1 MRTPGLKP
9 FPKPAGFWK
18 WLIIDLFFVFVPAFS
33 PAEPLH
39 SPTWGFYLDLPEG
52 YSYESGDGR
61 DRFSF
66 VSDNGG
72 IIDIVVYGPGVF
84 ESPEALAGDIRNRLN
99 SRGDISPYIYH
110 DKKAAI
116 AELHISRPGGALSGW
131 ALCTELASRGSG
143 PPPLLAALAY
153 GPASRQDLPLFYLSA
168 LDSIVPSE
176 AEKYSP
182 GPITEFSYPRGEI
195 VPAVLANRDLKALIG
210 ENDAEAAGAL
220 VDREFAVL
228 SAYLNSP
235 LWKEAWIRFYRV
247 LFKDA
252 YERLADLA
260 FVFERDWYA
269 RYIQNPSSGGRNN
282 DESEARAFAQDAL
295 KWVQGFVY
303 ERDATGSDFVDLVS
317 AATQGRGDCDS
328 RALLWALILARNN
341 IPAAIMVSPE
351 YGHAMGLAQVQG
363 PGAVFELGGRNWIVA
378 ETTVDV
384 DLGLIGES
392 VSDPRYWIGIDLVR

>member
-1 MRTPGLKP
+1 MG
-9 FPKPAGFWK
+9 
-18 WLIIDLFFVFVPAFS
+18 LFFVFIPAFS

-52 YSYESGDGR
+52 YFYESGDGR

-66 VSDNGG
+66 ASESGG
-72 IIDIVVYGPGVF
+72 IVDLAVYGPGVF
-84 ESPEALAGDIRNRLN
+84 ESPEALARDIRERLS
-99 SRGDISPYIYH
+99 SRGDISPYTYQ
-110 DKKAAI
+110 DKRAALG
-116 AELHISRPGGALSGW
+116 ELHISGPGGALSGW
-131 ALCTELASRGSG
+131 VLCTELAAEGG

-153 GPASRQDLPLFYLSA
+153 GPASRQDLLIFYLSA

-182 GPITEFSYPRGEI
+182 GPITEFSYPRGEP
-195 VPAVLANRDLKALIG
+195 VPAALANRDLKALLG

-235 LWKEAWIRFYRV
+235 LWKEAWIRFYRA

-252 YERLADLA
+252 YERLADFA
-260 FVFERDWYA
+260 FVFERDWHT
-269 RYIQNPSSGGRNN
+269 RYMQDPSQSRGNV
-282 DESEARAFAQDAL
+282 ESEARAFAQDAL
-295 KWVQGFVY
+295 TWVQGFTY
-303 ERDATGSDFVDLVS
+303 ERNETGSDFVDLIS
-317 AATQGRGDCDS
+317 AATEGRGDCDS

-341 IPAAIMVSPE
+341 IPAAIMVSPQ
-351 YGHAMGLAQVQG
+351 YSHAMGLAQVQG
-363 PGAVFELGGRNWIVA
+363 PGAVFELDGQNWIVA
-378 ETTVDV
+378 ETTANV

-392 VSDPRYWIGIDLVR
+392 VSDPRHWIGISLIR